1 MAEPIPVD
9 FDPFAETETP
19 APTAAPKAAAPKPVD
34 FDPFAE
40 PPKDAP
46 APAAAPPAAPAKTVK
61 PAKGAKTK
69 EPKPDLSSLQA
80 GVMVFPD
87 GSMVFA
93 DPKAQEE
100 FVRSQGSLGAGAAS
114 GAAQGTLAVPQLASR
129 LTPGTSDLDDW
140 FAEQQQKLKKIGDP
154 GAQKVGEALPYLFG
168 GAALRAL
175 KYGGEAIAGAA
186 GELPGMARL
195 GEALAPVGEFLAPAG
210 EAISSAGEAISSGAK
225 TAASYLPEAKSLVP
239 ETVKK
244 GWNWL
249 KGTAPEA
256 EAAAAKTAQAGV
268 TGAPQSAEALAK
280 AEDAVKGLGEM
291 FKEGV
296 VFTGKEVA
304 KGAISGGAIG
314 AGQGAIAPRAEK
326 TQAERDQA
334 RWNDVIHGL
343 GWGIGLGGL
352 VGAGGVL
359 IAGAKPTW
367 SSMDLTTQ
375 KQALAAA
382 EEALEKQRSAVSGIA
397 GEAITREGDRVT
409 AATAAQ
415 QQAEAALTP
424 KQQQIDE
431 LARLQTEA
439 RRRELYEGTDA
450 QAREIAGKTNLT
462 PRQAEAFVAEQ
473 NRILAEAEAAAEKEL
488 LDQASGQTSVTKV
501 AAGEA
506 VVPKAEKLKADLE
519 EHRKKVSGLSEL
531 DAIYDAKGAVFPTEP
546 MLSAIKSEIEGAKS
560 GVKGNPTV
568 NYLTRLYTRIED
580 TAKEFGGLTRK
591 QLEDIRLEVKDA
603 VNNGIIDSA
612 GGVRR
617 AGADLKKLEPVT
629 NSITKS
635 FDAVDTRY
643 TSALKNYGTLSE
655 ALAPF
660 EQKMGV
666 FTGTTEKFYGVTPEM
681 LPRDVINQIID
692 RTEGGGAGL
701 KTLVDANPEIK
712 EKLHGLLHGELFGP
726 SKETAREVT
735 AKKLA
740 EFNRDRAEV
749 LKSTGLTEEFANL
762 ESARRAAEQRIAEAE
777 KGVKE
782 AGTLEASTKKEREL
796 ESNRRSFER
805 GELEKSAAPD
815 VEARKKALAEIER
828 AEDYKYEY
836 ETLKKVVDRTAIERL
851 PTVLENQLL
860 ALRKKFKTVD
870 RDVLEIEKFDE
881 ALEKITDAAK
891 EYKRTGD
898 SLKLAQNLRTYGFVK
913 VLSQL
918 GIGAGGYGLYQLGT
932 AKDH

>member
-1 MAEPIPVD
+1 
-9 FDPFAETETP
+9 
-19 APTAAPKAAAPKPVD
+19 
-34 FDPFAE
+34 
-40 PPKDAP
+40 
-46 APAAAPPAAPAKTVK
+46 
-61 PAKGAKTK
+61 
-69 EPKPDLSSLQA
+69 
-80 GVMVFPD
+80 
-87 GSMVFA
+87 
-93 DPKAQEE
+93 
-100 FVRSQGSLGAGAAS
+100 
-114 GAAQGTLAVPQLASR
+114 
-129 LTPGTSDLDDW
+129 
-140 FAEQQQKLKKIGDP
+140 
-154 GAQKVGEALPYLFG
+154 
-168 GAALRAL
+168 
-175 KYGGEAIAGAA
+175 
-186 GELPGMARL
+186 
-195 GEALAPVGEFLAPAG
+195 
-210 EAISSAGEAISSGAK
+210 
-225 TAASYLPEAKSLVP
+225 
-239 ETVKK
+239 
-244 GWNWL
+244 
-249 KGTAPEA
+249 
-256 EAAAAKTAQAGV
+256 
-268 TGAPQSAEALAK
+268 
-280 AEDAVKGLGEM
+280 M

-397 GEAITREGDRVT
+397 GEAITREGDRIT

-860 ALRKKFKTVD
+860 ALRNKFKTVD

-881 ALEKITDAAK
+881 ALKKITDAAK

-898 SLKLAQNLRTYGFVK
+898 ALKLAQNLKTYGIVK
-913 VLSQL
+913 VASQL
-918 GIGAGGYGLYQLGT
+918 GIGLGGYGLYQLGT

>member
-61 PAKGAKTK
+61 PAKGAKTPPEK
-69 EPKPDLSSLQA
+69 PKVDHSSMTV
-80 GVMVFPD
+80 GPD
-87 GSMVFA
+87 GSIYYR
-93 DPKAQEE
+93 DPQARKE
-100 FVRSQGSLGAGAAS
+100 FREGAEKGVAGLGS
-114 GAAQGTLAVPQLASR
+114 GAAQATLGIPQLASR
-129 LTPGTSDLDDW
+129 LTPGTSALDDW
-140 FAEQQQKLKKIGDP
+140 FAGQQQKLQKIGDP
-154 GAQKVGEALPYLFG
+154 KAQKVGEALPFLFGPKVIGALGSGARLAG
-168 GAALRAL
+168 GAAS
-175 KYGGEAIAGAA
+175 
-186 GELPGMARL
+186 ELPGMARL
-195 GEALAPVGEFLAPAG
+195 GEALAPIGEFLAPAG

-506 VVPKAEKLKADLE
+506 VVTKAEKLKADLE

-796 ESNRRSFER
+796 ESNRRNFER
-805 GELEKSAAPD
+805 DEIEKSAAPD

-836 ETLKKVVDRTAIERL
+836 ETLKSVVDRTAIERL

-860 ALRKKFKTVD
+860 ALRNKFKTVD

>member
-80 GVMVFPD
+80 GIMVFPD

-114 GAAQGTLAVPQLASR
+114 GAAQGTLAVSQLASR

-154 GAQKVGEALPYLFG
+154 GAQTVGRFLPYLFG

-186 GELPGMARL
+186 GELPGMAGL

-291 FKEGV
+291 IKEGV
-296 VFTGKEVA
+296 VFTGKELA

-367 SSMDLTTQ
+367 SSMDLATQ
-375 KQALAAA
+375 KKALAAA

-488 LDQASGQTSVTKV
+488 LDQASGRTSVTKV

-506 VVPKAEKLKADLE
+506 VVTKAEKLKADLE
-519 EHRKKVSGLSEL
+519 EHRKKVAGLSEL
-531 DAIYDAKGAVFPTEP
+531 DAIYDAKGAVFSPEP
-546 MLSAIKSEIEGAKS
+546 ILAAIKAEIEGVTS
-560 GVKGNPTV
+560 GLKGNPTV
-568 NYLTRLYTRIED
+568 KYLTNLYKYVEE
-580 TAKEFGGLTRK
+580 TAAPFGGKLTRK
-591 QLEDIRLEVKDA
+591 QLDDIRLDVKDA
-603 VNNGIIDSA
+603 VYNGIVDSA
-612 GGVRR
+612 GGVRK

-666 FTGTTEKFYGVTPEM
+666 FTGTTEKFYGITPEM

-726 SKETAREVT
+726 SKETAKEVT

-762 ESARRAAEQRIAEAE
+762 ESARRAAEQRIADAE
-777 KGVKE
+777 KSVKE
-782 AGTLEASTKKEREL
+782 AGALEVGTKK
-796 ESNRRSFER
+796 
-805 GELEKSAAPD
+805 
-815 VEARKKALAEIER
+815 
-828 AEDYKYEY
+828 
-836 ETLKKVVDRTAIERL
+836 
-851 PTVLENQLL
+851 
-860 ALRKKFKTVD
+860 
-870 RDVLEIEKFDE
+870 
-881 ALEKITDAAK
+881 
-891 EYKRTGD
+891 
-898 SLKLAQNLRTYGFVK
+898 
-913 VLSQL
+913 
-918 GIGAGGYGLYQLGT
+918 
-932 AKDH
+932 

>member
-40 PPKDAP
+40 FPKDAP

-291 FKEGV
+291 IKEGV
-296 VFTGKEVA
+296 VFTGKELA

-506 VVPKAEKLKADLE
+506 VVTKAEKLKADLE

-805 GELEKSAAPD
+805 DEIEKSAAPD

-860 ALRKKFKTVD
+860 ALRNKFKTVD

-913 VLSQL
+913 VFSQL
-918 GIGAGGYGLYQLGT
+918 GIALGGYGLYQLGT

>member
-397 GEAITREGDRVT
+397 GEAITREGDRIT

-860 ALRKKFKTVD
+860 ALRNKFKTVD

-881 ALEKITDAAK
+881 ALKKITDAAK

-898 SLKLAQNLRTYGFVK
+898 ALKLAQNLKTYGIVK
-913 VLSQL
+913 VASQL
-918 GIGAGGYGLYQLGT
+918 GIGLGGYGLYQLGT

>member
-860 ALRKKFKTVD
+860 ALRNKFKTVD

-881 ALEKITDAAK
+881 ALKKITDAAK

-898 SLKLAQNLRTYGFVK
+898 ALKLAQNLKTYGIVK
-913 VLSQL
+913 VASQL
-918 GIGAGGYGLYQLGT
+918 GIGLGGYGLYQLGT

>member
-397 GEAITREGDRVT
+397 GEAITREGDRIT

-506 VVPKAEKLKADLE
+506 VVTKAEKLKADLE

-836 ETLKKVVDRTAIERL
+836 ETLKSVVDRTAIERL

-860 ALRKKFKTVD
+860 ALRNKFKTVD

>member
-40 PPKDAP
+40 FPKDAP

-61 PAKGAKTK
+61 PAKGARTK

-280 AEDAVKGLGEM
+280 AEDAVKGIGEM
-291 FKEGV
+291 FKEGA
-296 VFTGKEVA
+296 VFTGKELA

-506 VVPKAEKLKADLE
+506 VVTKAEKLKADLE

-805 GELEKSAAPD
+805 DEIEKSAAPD

-860 ALRKKFKTVD
+860 ALRNKFKTVD

-913 VLSQL
+913 VFSQL
-918 GIGAGGYGLYQLGT
+918 GIALGGYGLYQLGT

>member
-80 GVMVFPD
+80 GIMVFPD

-195 GEALAPVGEFLAPAG
+195 GEALAPIGEFLAPAG

-291 FKEGV
+291 IKEGV
-296 VFTGKEVA
+296 VFTGKELA

-488 LDQASGQTSVTKV
+488 LDQASGRKAVTKV
-501 AAGEA
+501 EAGEA
-506 VVPKAEKLKADLE
+506 VVPKAEKLKADLD

-749 LKSTGLTEEFANL
+749 LKSTGLTEEFTNL
-762 ESARRAAEQRIAEAE
+762 ESARRAAEQRIADAE
-777 KGVKE
+777 KSVKE
-782 AGTLEASTKKEREL
+782 AEALEVGTKKERKL
-796 ESNRRSFER
+796 ERDRRSFKTEQ
-805 GELEKSAAPD
+805 LEESAKPYA
-815 VEARKKALAEIER
+815 EANKKALAEIER

-836 ETLKKVVDRTAIERL
+836 ETLKSVVDRTAIERL
-851 PTVLENQLL
+851 PTVLENQLV
-860 ALRKKFKTVD
+860 ALRKKFFDVD